1 MAVYQV
7 ITTPDQVL
15 RAKAKTVNK
24 INDGV
29 FRVLDN
35 MKDTL
40 YAENGV
46 GLAAPQIGISKR
58 LVVIDTGDNYLE
70 LINPEI
76 IEAHGEQVASEGC
89 LSIPGIV
96 GLVKRA
102 ERVVVKSLNR
112 QGEEQI
118 LEGSGLLA
126 RALQHEIDH
135 LDGIL
140 FTDKAIDTCILSH
153 LVHQQKLINCH
164 AQDVSQPGMLFSHL
178 LF

>member
-112 QGEEQI
+112 QGDCSSKEVSTAQV
-118 LEGSGLLA
+118 SQSKPYLA
-126 RALQHEIDH
+126 RVYPISQTVSRISL
-135 LDGIL
+135 GIS
-140 FTDKAIDTCILSH
+140 T
-153 LVHQQKLINCH
+153 
-164 AQDVSQPGMLFSHL
+164 
-178 LF
+178 

>member
-7 ITTPDQVL
+7 VTTPDPVL
-15 RAKAKTVNK
+15 RAKAKPVTK
-24 INDGV
+24 INEGV

-58 LVVIDTGDNYLE
+58 LVVIDTGDNYME

-76 IEAHGEQVASEGC
+76 TDQQGEQIRSEGC
-89 LSIPGIV
+89 LSVPGIV
-96 GLVKRA
+96 GIVKRA
-102 ERVVVKSLNR
+102 ERVAVKALNR
-112 QGEEQI
+112 KGEEI
-118 LEGSGLLA
+118 TVEGTGLLS

-135 LDGIL
+135 LNGIL
-140 FTDKAIDTCILSH
+140 FIDKAIETRKEP
-153 LVHQQKLINCH
+153 V
-164 AQDVSQPGMLFSHL
+164 
-178 LF
+178 

>member
-76 IEAHGEQVASEGC
+76 IEAHGEQVDSEGC

-140 FTDKAIDTCILSH
+140 FTDKAIETRHEPI
-153 LVHQQKLINCH
+153 
-164 AQDVSQPGMLFSHL
+164 
-178 LF
+178 

>member
-76 IEAHGEQVASEGC
+76 IEAHGEQAGRLWEKDG
-89 LSIPGIV
+89 LYAPG
-96 GLVKRA
+96 LR
-102 ERVVVKSLNR
+102 S
-112 QGEEQI
+112 
-118 LEGSGLLA
+118 
-126 RALQHEIDH
+126 
-135 LDGIL
+135 
-140 FTDKAIDTCILSH
+140 
-153 LVHQQKLINCH
+153 
-164 AQDVSQPGMLFSHL
+164 PGRYRF
-178 LF
+178 

>member
-76 IEAHGEQVASEGC
+76 IEAHGEQVASEGFC
-89 LSIPGIV
+89 AAGV
-96 GLVKRA
+96 H
-102 ERVVVKSLNR
+102 
-112 QGEEQI
+112 I
-118 LEGSGLLA
+118 LY
-126 RALQHEIDH
+126 H
-135 LDGIL
+135 
-140 FTDKAIDTCILSH
+140 SH
-153 LVHQQKLINCH
+153 
-164 AQDVSQPGMLFSHL
+164 
-178 LF
+178 